1 MRQNLSILIALIL
14 CSLILGIHGA
24 GFHRPETKQDFE
36 VSGILQP
43 GMKMQLVH
51 APTQVANLLGN
62 PHDEVREN
70 ADIASKNWGNMRE
83 QQFMDFLFILLY
95 WALFVF
101 VVSACM
107 RESNNGMGRLLG
119 WLVLICIT
127 VAAVAD
133 EAEDAAILHVL
144 QGGTGD
150 FWPYH
155 YCLTKWGF
163 YFLALGFS
171 SALFLGYPKFG
182 DFSLS
187 KERSRWRKITGVLFL
202 SGAVLGVSGVLTIVE
217 WGNGFLLS
225 GGQIGQLGFISLLV
239 FFWGS
244 AAFTRPGK
252 QASSAVTSAR

>member
-1 MRQNLSILIALIL
+1 MRQNRSILIALLL
-14 CSLILGIHGA
+14 CALILWVHGM
-24 GFHRPETKQDFE
+24 GFHPPESKQDFDI
-36 VSGILQP
+36 SGILQP

-51 APTQVANLLGN
+51 APTQVTNLLGN
-62 PHDEVREN
+62 PHDEIRQK
-70 ADIASKNWGNMRE
+70 ADVAAKNWGNMRE
-83 QQFMDFLFILLY
+83 QQFIDFVFILLY

-107 RESNNGMGRLLG
+107 RESNSGMGRLLG
-119 WLVLICIT
+119 WLVVICIT

-144 QGGTGD
+144 QDGTGD

-182 DFSLS
+182 DFGLS
-187 KERSRWRKITGVLFL
+187 KDRSRWRKITGALFL
-202 SGAVLGVSGVLTIVE
+202 TGAVLGVSGVLTIVK
-217 WGNGFLLS
+217 WQNGFLLS
-225 GGQIGQLGFISLLV
+225 GGQIGQLGFISLLA
-239 FFWGS
+239 FFWDS
-244 AAFTRPGK
+244 ADSTQSGK
-252 QASSAVTSAR
+252 QASSVVTFSR

>member
-14 CSLILGIHGA
+14 CTLILGVHGS
-24 GFHRPETKQDFE
+24 GFKPPEPKQSFE

-51 APTQVANLLGN
+51 LPTQATNLLGD
-62 PHDEVREN
+62 PS
-70 ADIASKNWGNMRE
+70 SKNWGIMQE

-107 RESNNGMGRLLG
+107 RESNSGMGRLLG

-155 YCLTKWGF
+155 YCLTKWAF

-171 SALFLGYPKFG
+171 SALFLSYPKFG
-182 DFSLS
+182 DFGLS
-187 KERSRWRKITGVLFL
+187 EDRSKWRKITGTLFL
-202 SGAVLGVSGVLTIVE
+202 TGAVLGVSGVLTIVK
-217 WGNGFLLS
+217 WKNGYLLS
-225 GGQIGQLGFISLLV
+225 AGQIGQLGFISLLV

-244 AAFTRPGK
+244 AGSARSVK
-252 QASSAVTSAR
+252 QESSAGTFAR

>member
-14 CSLILGIHGA
+14 CSLILGVHGI
-24 GFHRPETKQDFE
+24 GFHPPESKQSFE

-51 APTQVANLLGN
+51 APTQVTNLLGN
-62 PHDEVREN
+62 PS
-70 ADIASKNWGNMRE
+70 ASTNWGNMRE

-107 RESNNGMGRLLG
+107 RESNSGMGRLLG
-119 WLVLICIT
+119 WLVSICIT

-171 SALFLGYPKFG
+171 SILFLGYPKFG
-182 DFSLS
+182 DFGLS
-187 KERSRWRKITGVLFL
+187 KDKSRWRKITGALFL
-202 SGAVLGVSGVLTIVE
+202 TGAILGLSGVLTIVK
-217 WGNGFLLS
+217 WSNGFLLS
-225 GGQIGQLGFISLLV
+225 GGQIGQLGFISLLI
-239 FFWGS
+239 FFWSS
-244 AAFTRPGK
+244 ARSTRPGK
-252 QASSAVTSAR
+252 QASSAATSAR

>member
-14 CSLILGIHGA
+14 CSLILGIHGI
-24 GFHRPETKQDFE
+24 GFHPPEPKQAFE

-43 GMKMQLVH
+43 GMKMQLVD
-51 APTQVANLLGN
+51 PSTKVTNLLGN
-62 PHDEVREN
+62 PST
-70 ADIASKNWGNMRE
+70 SKNWGIMQE

-101 VVSACM
+101 VISACM
-107 RESNNGMGRLLG
+107 RESSSGMGRLLG

-155 YCLTKWGF
+155 YCLTKWSF

-182 DFSLS
+182 DFGLS
-187 KERSRWRKITGVLFL
+187 KDRSMWRKITGTLFL
-202 SGAVLGVSGVLTIVE
+202 MGAILGVSGVLMIVK
-217 WGNGFLLS
+217 WKNGFLLS
-225 GGQIGQLGFISLLV
+225 VGQIGQLGFISLLV
-239 FFWGS
+239 FFWGTAGS
-244 AAFTRPGK
+244 AQPGK
-252 QASSAVTSAR
+252 QASSAVTSARQ

>member
-14 CSLILGIHGA
+14 CSLILGGHGI
-24 GFHRPETKQDFE
+24 GFHPPESKQSFE

-51 APTQVANLLGN
+51 APTQVTNLLGN
-62 PHDEVREN
+62 PS
-70 ADIASKNWGNMRE
+70 ASTNWGNMRE

-107 RESNNGMGRLLG
+107 RESNSGMGRLLG
-119 WLVLICIT
+119 WLVSICIT

-171 SALFLGYPKFG
+171 SILFLGYPKFG
-182 DFSLS
+182 DFGLS
-187 KERSRWRKITGVLFL
+187 KDKSRWRKITGALFL
-202 SGAVLGVSGVLTIVE
+202 TGAILGLSGVLTIVK
-217 WGNGFLLS
+217 WSNGFLLS
-225 GGQIGQLGFISLLV
+225 GGQIGQLGFISLLI

-244 AAFTRPGK
+244 ARSTRPGK
-252 QASSAVTSAR
+252 QASSAATSAR

>member
-1 MRQNLSILIALIL
+1 M
-14 CSLILGIHGA
+14 
-24 GFHRPETKQDFE
+24 GFHPPEPKQDFE

-51 APTQVANLLGN
+51 SPMQVTNLLGN
-62 PHDEVREN
+62 PS
-70 ADIASKNWGNMRE
+70 ASTNWGNMRE

-107 RESNNGMGRLLG
+107 RESNSGMGRLLG

-187 KERSRWRKITGVLFL
+187 KDRSRWRKITGALFL
-202 SGAVLGVSGVLTIVE
+202 CGAVVGVSGVLAIVK
-217 WGNGFLLS
+217 WRNGFLLS

-239 FFWGS
+239 FFWNSAGS
-244 AAFTRPGK
+244 ARPGK
-252 QASSAVTSAR
+252 QASSAVTVR

>member
-14 CSLILGIHGA
+14 CTLILGVHGS
-24 GFHRPETKQDFE
+24 GFKPPEPKQSFE

-51 APTQVANLLGN
+51 LPTQATNLLGD
-62 PHDEVREN
+62 PS
-70 ADIASKNWGNMRE
+70 SKNWGIMQE

-107 RESNNGMGRLLG
+107 RESNSGMGRLLG

-144 QGGTGD
+144 HGGTGD

-187 KERSRWRKITGVLFL
+187 KDRSVWRKITGGLFL
-202 SGAVLGVSGVLTIVE
+202 TGAVLGVSSVLTIVKWE
-217 WGNGFLLS
+217 NGYLLS
-225 GGQIGQLGFISLLV
+225 GSQIGQFGFISLLV
-239 FFWGS
+239 FFWRNAGS
-244 AAFTRPGK
+244 TQPGK
-252 QASSAVTSAR
+252 QASSAVTSA